1 MLVRLPLAERVE
13 VTLNGRR
20 VLGEKLL
27 RPADLQPGD
36 RATVAH
42 DTRAV
47 RIDAYR
53 VLGTGG
59 VIGQVHVDAGT
70 IDVRVERAARPASFR
85 IGPRCEVT
93 LAGEPAELADLRR
106 GDEVDITHDDPGAA
120 SPEPIAL
127 VARRP
132 ADERRFALL
141 VANQQFDDRRLS
153 PLSHPVPAARPCAPS
168 PRLAGTGE
176 GERTVTL
183 EGGERGLFATMLA
196 AAYAGAADRNRD
208 GRIEPTELY
217 THLSEAMPR
226 EAQRLSAAQTPH
238 LVLPDDRPPA

>member
-59 VIGQVHVDAGT
+59 VIEQVHVDAGT

-153 PLSHPVPAARPCAPS
+153 PLSYPVPAAHPCAPS
-168 PRLAGTGE
+168 PPWPEPAKASARSRWRAASGGCSPRCWPRPTPARPTATATGASSRPSCT
-176 GERTVTL
+176 RT
-183 EGGERGLFATMLA
+183 
-196 AAYAGAADRNRD
+196 
-208 GRIEPTELY
+208 
-217 THLSEAMPR
+217 
-226 EAQRLSAAQTPH
+226 
-238 LVLPDDRPPA
+238 